1 MVFTVSNLPR
11 ALLALTGGA
20 VADRVGP
27 WRVLLG
33 GDGVMVLAMVGF
45 AVAAGLFGA
54 TMWLLVF
61 TALVIGLVEAFYQPA
76 SGSMP
81 RRLAPAP
88 ALARAM
94 SANQLALHVSRF
106 LGAPLGGVVV
116 VGVGLVGVAV
126 INASTFAL
134 MLLVLVLL
142 WRWCAAEETAAD
154 ETRAGGLWRR
164 SLDGVRVAA
173 RHELLRPALLQLALF
188 AGLLLPVM
196 TVLVPLLGHAR
207 AWSGDMTGVIVG
219 ADGLGIGVVAAAVIT
234 RGTLP
239 RPGRVGVGGLF
250 LAAVGMAG
258 MAGSPTAGV
267 AVAAGAVTGAGVG
280 AFTTHVAPLI
290 LGNAPATHV
299 SRVQALVTVV

>member
-1 MVFTVSNLPR
+1 
-11 ALLALTGGA
+11 
-20 VADRVGP
+20 
-27 WRVLLG
+27 
-33 GDGVMVLAMVGF
+33 
-45 AVAAGLFGA
+45 
-54 TMWLLVF
+54 
-61 TALVIGLVEAFYQPA
+61 
-76 SGSMP
+76 
-81 RRLAPAP
+81 
-88 ALARAM
+88 
-94 SANQLALHVSRF
+94 
-106 LGAPLGGVVV
+106 
-116 VGVGLVGVAV
+116 
-126 INASTFAL
+126 FAL

-299 SRVQALVTVV
+299 SRVQALVTVVQTAPLLFTNSGLGALSDAIGPGVVLGCCAAIIAASALTATRSRALWHAAKPTY